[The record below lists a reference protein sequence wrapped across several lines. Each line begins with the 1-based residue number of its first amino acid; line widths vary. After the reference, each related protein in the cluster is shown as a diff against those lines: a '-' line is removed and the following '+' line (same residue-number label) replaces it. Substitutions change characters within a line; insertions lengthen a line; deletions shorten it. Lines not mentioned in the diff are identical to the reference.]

1 MKQAQLILWGS
12 AIAIVILFAAQNL
25 TPAVPLVFLGLRTP
39 AIPLGIWLGAALL
52 LGAATTLIL
61 SLPDGKS
68 SPAAS
73 SRQPRRAYRP
83 PSERERYTPPPP
95 QSSGSE
101 FSHLEEDWTTYR
113 PVSDWEDW
121 GKPGQ
126 APSPSQSQ
134 GTSRPPQPPPERR
147 GWWPFGKR
155 RNVQQQVAYS
165 LQDIEQGWDG
175 VDPGVRPR
183 GASVVEDALD
193 EIDQGWDDFDV
204 PSDPQAAYPDAG
216 FYASRPTNR
225 VDNIYQS
232 DPPQDQLGGQTEAD
246 EEEGEG
252 VYDADYRVIIPPRS
266 EGEETGDRA

>member
-1 MKQAQLILWGS
+1 MKQSQLILWGG

-25 TPAVPLVFLGLRTP
+25 NLAVSLVFLGLRTP

-61 SLPDGKS
+61 SLPDGMFS
-68 SPAAS
+68 ASAS
-73 SRQPRRAYRP
+73 SRQPRRAYRS
-83 PSERERYTPPPP
+83 PSDREGRTAPPP
-95 QSSGSE
+95 QDGGSQSST
-101 FSHLEEDWTTYR
+101 LEDDWTTYR
-113 PVSDWEDW
+113 PVSEWEDW

-126 APSPSQSQ
+126 APSPNPSQAS
-134 GTSRPPQPPPERR
+134 SRPPQPPPERR

-165 LQDIEQGWDG
+165 LQDIEQGWEG
-175 VDPGVRPR
+175 VDPRVRPR

-193 EIDQGWDDFDV
+193 EIDRGWDDFDV
-204 PSDPQAAYPDAG
+204 PADPQAAYPEAG

-225 VDNIYQS
+225 VDNIYQA
-232 DPPQDQLGGQTEAD
+232 DPPQDRLGGQTEAD
-246 EEEGEG
+246 EAEGEG

-266 EGEETGDRA
+266 EEEGDRG